1 MNETKWYEL
10 WSKLKLLV
18 LKNSHNLLPNI
29 AKGLGKS
36 WLEFDP
42 FCMNETQ
49 QIEVKLRVSYNKMR
63 YYQCAYA
70 S

>member
-18 LKNSHNLLPNI
+18 LKTHNLLPKV

-49 QIEVKLRVSYNKMR
+49 QIEVKLRVSYNKMC